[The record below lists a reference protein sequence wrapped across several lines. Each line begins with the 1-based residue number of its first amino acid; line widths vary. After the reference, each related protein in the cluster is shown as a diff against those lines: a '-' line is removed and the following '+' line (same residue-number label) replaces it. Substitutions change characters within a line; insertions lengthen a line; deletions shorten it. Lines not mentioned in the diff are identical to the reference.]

1 MSIPLATTTI
11 TVLAPVDG
19 DDSVSPGVGAPVLTR
34 VPAVFARPTGTDVGA
49 SRVDARLLCDPIALT
64 QRNVVV
70 DETTFTR
77 WSVVWVDARQGL
89 GMDHTVAGV
98 NRIRGAA

>member
-1 MSIPLATTTI
+1 MIPLATTTI

-19 DDSVSPGVGAPVLTR
+19 DDSAAPGVGAPVLTR
-34 VPAVFARPTGTDVGA
+34 IPAVFARPSGADVGA
-49 SRVDARLLCDPIALT
+49 SRVDARLLCDPVALS

-70 DETTFTR
+70 DETTFER
-77 WSVVWVDARQGL
+77 WSVAWVDHRYGL
-89 GMDHTVAGV
+89 GVDHTVAGV